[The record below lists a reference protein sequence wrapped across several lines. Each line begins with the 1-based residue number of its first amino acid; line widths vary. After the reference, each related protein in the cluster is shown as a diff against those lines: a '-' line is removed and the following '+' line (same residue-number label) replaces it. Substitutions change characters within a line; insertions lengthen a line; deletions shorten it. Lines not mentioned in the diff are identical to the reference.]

1 MAAALLHDPVP
12 ALVMRLGLA
21 VLLASAAWHKLKDR
35 GAFQGILHA
44 YRLLPAVLVPVAALA
59 IAVVELGLAAALLLP
74 AGRSVGAFGAAALL
88 GVYSLAIACNL
99 WRGRR
104 AIDCGCGAP
113 GARQPISEWLVA
125 RNGGLAVVAVLTLW
139 PSTPRPLLWVDWLT
153 LAGGLAVAVC
163 AWTAGHGLAA
173 AFHRTQSVGSAR

>member
-1 MAAALLHDPVP
+1 MAAALLYDPVP

-21 VLLASAAWHKLKDR
+21 ALLASAAWHKLQDR

-44 YRLLPAVLVPVAALA
+44 YHLLPAVLVPVAAPA

-74 AGRSVGAFGAAALL
+74 AGRTIGAFGAAALL
-88 GVYSLAIACNL
+88 GSTRSPSPANL

-113 GARQPISEWLVA
+113 GARQPISEWLLA
-125 RNGGLAVVAVLTLW
+125 RNGGLAVVAVLTLR

-163 AWTAGHGLAA
+163 AWTAAHGLAA
-173 AFHRTQSVGSAR
+173 AFHRTQSVGAAR